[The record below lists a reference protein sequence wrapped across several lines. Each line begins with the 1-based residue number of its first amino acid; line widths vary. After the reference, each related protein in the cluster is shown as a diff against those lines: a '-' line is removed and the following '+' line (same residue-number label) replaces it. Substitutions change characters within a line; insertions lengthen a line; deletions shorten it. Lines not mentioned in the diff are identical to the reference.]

1 MTAANSPLHRRKALV
16 VEDEVIISFLVE
28 DLLSEFS
35 CDVSLAANVPSAL
48 KLLDEGK
55 PDFAVLDVNVG
66 DEMVFP
72 VAERLKKAGVPFIF
86 TTGYGRAATAVAD
99 CRGNG
104 RIGRCCR
111 SLTTPAHS
119 PRRWQPCSILPRAF
133 RAAF

>member
-1 MTAANSPLHRRKALV
+1 VTAANSPLHRRKALV

-86 TTGYGRAATAVAD
+86 TTGYGR
-99 CRGNG
+99 GG
-104 RIGRCCR
+104 
-111 SLTTPAHS
+111 
-119 PRRWQPCSILPRAF
+119 LPREWAD
-133 RAAF
+133 RPVLQKPYDASTLSEALAALLNTP

>member
-1 MTAANSPLHRRKALV
+1 MSSTDSPLHRRKALV
-16 VEDEVIISFLVE
+16 VEDEVIISFLIE
-28 DLLSEFS
+28 DLLSDFS

-86 TTGYGRAATAVAD
+86 TTGYGRGGLPQEWADRPVLQKPYDASTLSDALAALLK
-99 CRGNG
+99 N
-104 RIGRCCR
+104 
-111 SLTTPAHS
+111 P
-119 PRRWQPCSILPRAF
+119 
-133 RAAF
+133 

>member
-86 TTGYGRAATAVAD
+86 TTGYGR
-99 CRGNG
+99 GG
-104 RIGRCCR
+104 
-111 SLTTPAHS
+111 
-119 PRRWQPCSILPRAF
+119 LPREWAD
-133 RAAF
+133 RPVLQKPYDASTLSEALAALLNTP

>member
-1 MTAANSPLHRRKALV
+1 MTENASASADSPLHRRKALV
-16 VEDEVIISFLVE
+16 VEDEVIISFLIE

-48 KLLDEGK
+48 KLLDEGT

-86 TTGYGRAATAVAD
+86 TTGYGR
-99 CRGNG
+99 GG
-104 RIGRCCR
+104 
-111 SLTTPAHS
+111 
-119 PRRWQPCSILPRAF
+119 LPREWAD
-133 RAAF
+133 RPVLLKPYDAGTLSEALAALLKNP